1 MKQGWAQAKAR
12 LTVRFTK
19 KEHTKKYPRVDDASK
34 HTSITCIDV
43 SELGQYSSSKLKLY
57 APDIVFTLASWR
69 RVPVTV
75 KYMAQK
81 SYEKMLKKDMLVLSQ
96 IRHPRIANL
105 LAVGTGPVAEQMCLV
120 LECFKIGSLHFVL
133 HETSKEISLPDRVA
147 IFCDVSEGLEFLKS
161 RRIVHCFLN
170 SHSIMIYQP
179 FRAKICNLEYSQKE
193 GSEPNESYQMLPID
207 ACVKQHPWMAP
218 EQLDGEPTSFE
229 ADVYRGPLRLR
240 VPFQTKEEN
249 IEICPLKNRR
259 RNGPESVVQEAEF
272 RKT

>member
-1 MKQGWAQAKAR
+1 MAS
-12 LTVRFTK
+12 
-19 KEHTKKYPRVDDASK
+19 KEEIREILRYAIRPKELKIDYLKSSVEDLNKKYDDILSQMGK
-34 HTSITCIDV
+34 INQMVQSHRSSIRKLDEEKQRKTSSLCNLPLT
-43 SELGQYSSSKLKLY
+43 
-57 APDIVFTLASWR
+57 
-69 RVPVTV
+69 
-75 KYMAQK
+75 
-81 SYEKMLKKDMLVLSQ
+81 SQ

-133 HETSKEISLPDRVA
+133 HETSKEINLPDRVA

-229 ADVYRGPLRLR
+229 ADVYR
-240 VPFQTKEEN
+240 
-249 IEICPLKNRR
+249 
-259 RNGPESVVQEAEF
+259 
-272 RKT
+272 